1 MVVNMGRTRLH
12 DEATGAALLDAA
24 EKIAETEG
32 LQALT
37 VRRVAE
43 KTGTTTR
50 AVYTSLGS
58 KQALLSGLGVRAFDI
73 LGAMVER
80 LPLTSDPAADLVAV
94 GTLGFRPFA
103 LNHPALFQIGIQK
116 TSVPS
121 DVAQAIAPAAE
132 RALPALHRRIAR
144 LQDAG
149 RLGARTIPEAAW
161 EFHAACEGLAAL
173 ELRCTLRP
181 EHGQRLWKDTLSALV
196 AGWRHVTPGAT
207 PTVPETP
214 ASPAIRT
221 KTRSGEA
228 GNDLRLEY

>member
-1 MVVNMGRTRLH
+1 MVVNMGRTRVH
-12 DEATGAALLDAA
+12 DEATAAALLEAA

-73 LGAMVER
+73 LGVIVES
-80 LPLTSDPAADLVAV
+80 LPAASDPAADLVAA
-94 GTLGFRPFA
+94 GTFGFRRFA
-103 LNHPALFQIGIQK
+103 LDHPALFQIGFQERF
-116 TSVPS
+116 VPP

-144 LQDAG
+144 LSDAG
-149 RLGARTIPEAAW
+149 RLGGRAIPEAAW
-161 EFHAACEGLAAL
+161 EFHATCEGLAAL
-173 ELRCTLRP
+173 ELRSALCP
-181 EHGQRLWKDTLSALV
+181 EDGQRLWHDTLSALV
-196 AGWRHVTPGAT
+196 AGWQHVTPG
-207 PTVPETP
+207 P
-214 ASPAIRT
+214 APAASAPKHRPA
-221 KTRSGEA
+221 RP
-228 GNDLRLEY
+228 

>member
-1 MVVNMGRTRLH
+1 MGRTRVH
-12 DEATGAALLDAA
+12 DEATGAALLEAA
-24 EKIAETEG
+24 EKIVETEG

-58 KQALLSGLGVRAFDI
+58 KQALLRGLGVRAFDL
-73 LGAMVER
+73 LGATVDR
-80 LPLTSDPAADLVAV
+80 LPLTSDPAADLVAA
-94 GTLGFRPFA
+94 GALGFRPFA
-103 LNHPALFQIGIQK
+103 LNHPALFQIGIQQ
-116 TSVPS
+116 TSVPP

-144 LQDAG
+144 VRDAG

-173 ELRCTLRP
+173 ELRCTPLLGD
-181 EHGQRLWKDTLSALV
+181 GQRLWQDTLSALV
-196 AGWRHVTPGAT
+196 TGWQHV
-207 PTVPETP
+207 
-214 ASPAIRT
+214 ASP
-221 KTRSGEA
+221 G
-228 GNDLRLEY
+228 

>member
-1 MVVNMGRTRLH
+1 MGRTRLH
-12 DEATGAALLDAA
+12 DDATAAALLDAA

-58 KQALLSGLGVRAFDI
+58 KQALLSGLGVRAFDM
-73 LGAMVER
+73 LGAMADR
-80 LPLTSDPAADLVAV
+80 LPLTSDPAADLVAA

-103 LNHPALFQIGIQK
+103 LNHPALFQIGIQQ

-121 DVAQAIAPAAE
+121 DVAQAIVPAAE
-132 RALPALHRRIAR
+132 RALVALHRRIAR
-144 LQDAG
+144 LRDAD
-149 RLGARTIPEAAW
+149 RIGARTIPDAAW

-173 ELRCTLRP
+173 ELRCIIPP
-181 EHGQRLWKDTLSALV
+181 EDGHRLWDDTLSSLV
-196 AGWRHVTPGAT
+196 AGWQHVTPGAT
-207 PTVPETP
+207 PT
-214 ASPAIRT
+214 
-221 KTRSGEA
+221 
-228 GNDLRLEY
+228 GNAQ

>member
-1 MVVNMGRTRLH
+1 MGRTRVH

-37 VRRVAE
+37 VRRVADR
-43 KTGTTTR
+43 TGTTTR

-58 KQALLSGLGVRAFDI
+58 KQALLTGLGVRAFDM
-73 LGAMVER
+73 LGAMVDR
-80 LPLTSDPAADLVAV
+80 LPLTSDPAADLVAA

-121 DVAQAIAPAAE
+121 DVTRAIDPAAE
-132 RALPALHRRIAR
+132 RALASLHRRIAR

-161 EFHAACEGLAAL
+161 EIYAACEGLAAL
-173 ELRCTLRP
+173 ELRCTLP
-181 EHGQRLWKDTLSALV
+181 PGHGQRLWNDTLSALV
-196 AGWRHVTPGAT
+196 TGWQHATPGAT
-207 PTVPETP
+207 P
-214 ASPAIRT
+214 
-221 KTRSGEA
+221 
-228 GNDLRLEY
+228 

>member
-1 MVVNMGRTRLH
+1 MGRTRVH
-12 DEATGAALLDAA
+12 DEATGAALLEAA

-73 LGAMVER
+73 LGAMVDS
-80 LPLTSDPAADLVAV
+80 LPLTSDPEADLVAA
-94 GTLGFRPFA
+94 GTLGFRPFV
-103 LNHPALFQIGIQK
+103 LSHPVLFQIGFQQ

-121 DVAQAIAPAAE
+121 EVAQAMVPAAE
-132 RALPALHRRIAR
+132 RALATLHRRIAR
-144 LQDAG
+144 LRDAG
-149 RLGARTIPEAAW
+149 HLGARTIPEASL

-173 ELRCTLRP
+173 ELRCIIRP
-181 EHGQRLWKDTLSALV
+181 EHGQRLWHDTLSALV
-196 AGWRHVTPGAT
+196 AGWQVTRPGRG
-207 PTVPETP
+207 P
-214 ASPAIRT
+214 
-221 KTRSGEA
+221 
-228 GNDLRLEY
+228 